1 MSRAVITALGA
12 LLLSAGTA
20 AAEAA
25 QTVHPKDHHERTY
38 TMVRLQ
44 ADAAEADGEGLVSW
58 EGDAWIGGDVN
69 KLWLK
74 TEGEVHGGEAEK
86 AELQALWSR
95 NVATFWDVQ
104 AGVRHDFEPDQTSY
118 LALGLQ
124 GLAPYHFETDVAGF
138 LSEEGDV
145 SFRLK
150 QSFDVLLTQRLV
162 LEPEVELNA
171 FAQDVPEQDVG
182 AGFSDVE
189 AKLKLRYEITR
200 KFAPYVEAAYERS
213 LGETASIAR
222 AAGEEV
228 DATSFRV
235 GLRAWF

>member
-44 ADAAEADGEGLVSW
+44 ADAAETDGEGLVSW

-95 NVATFWDVQ
+95 NVATFWDLQ
-104 AGVRHDFEPDQTSY
+104 AGVRQDFEPEGKTW
-118 LALGLQ
+118 AAIGVQ
-124 GLAPYHFETDVAGF
+124 GLAPYQFETDAAAFV
-138 LSEEGDV
+138 STDGDV
-145 SFRLK
+145 AFRLG
-150 QSFDVLLTQRLV
+150 QSFDFQLTQTLV
-162 LEPEVELNA
+162 LEPEIELNA
-171 FAQDVPEQDVG
+171 FAQDVPELDVG
-182 AGFSDVE
+182 AGLSNAE
-189 AKLKLRYEITR
+189 AKLQLRYEITR
-200 KFAPYVEAAYERS
+200 KFAPYVAVAYERQ

-222 AAGEEV
+222 AAGEDTDE
-228 DATSFRV
+228 TTFRV
-235 GLRAWF
+235 GLRTWF